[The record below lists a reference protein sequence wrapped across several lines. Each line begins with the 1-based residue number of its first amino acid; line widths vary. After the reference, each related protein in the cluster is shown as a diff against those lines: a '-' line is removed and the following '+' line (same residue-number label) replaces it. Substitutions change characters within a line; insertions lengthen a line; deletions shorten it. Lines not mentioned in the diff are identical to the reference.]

1 MSLLEHLRSSSR
13 TAAPTNG
20 VAAPRRP
27 SGPQPNEPLDEVVAA
42 PVPAPPPEA
51 AVLRPR
57 GGARSEVLA
66 ELKTRVH
73 EELIHEL
80 DPDQLTG
87 DVSFTSAARRAVE
100 QAAEERIGQV
110 DGTLGRQ
117 ERLRLASEIAD
128 EVLGLGP
135 LEPLLRD
142 PTITEVMVNA
152 YDRVY
157 FERNGI
163 IHRSETTFRD
173 DGHVL
178 NIMDK
183 ILRPVSRRLDDSSPM
198 VDARLPD
205 GSRVNAVIP
214 PLAVRGP
221 SLTIRKFSREL
232 LTADDLVRL
241 GTLGRSTLEFL
252 AACVRARANI
262 LISGGT
268 GTGKTTLLN
277 LLSAY
282 IPAHERIVTIED
294 PAELQ
299 IKHED
304 WVSLETR
311 PPNIE
316 GKGAVIQRDLVKNA
330 LRMRPDRI
338 IVGECRGGE
347 AFDMLQAMNTGH
359 DGSLTTVHANSP
371 RDAISRIENMVLMA
385 VELPISAIREQ
396 IASGINLLVHISRLQ
411 DGTRRLTHVTEIVGL
426 QGSVVSMHDIFE
438 FQGRG
443 VDSQGR
449 IVGQLLPTGLRPHFL
464 DRLQQV
470 GEHVPLEWFLPLVG
484 PGGDGHPG

>member
-1 MSLLEHLRSSSR
+1 MSLLEHLRSNSR
-13 TAAPTNG
+13 A
-20 VAAPRRP
+20 
-27 SGPQPNEPLDEVVAA
+27 SA
-42 PVPAPPPEA
+42 PVKPAPPPPPEPVVVAPPPAGSEA
-51 AVLRPR
+51 AARAR
-57 GGARSEVLA
+57 GVVRNEAQV
-66 ELKTRVH
+66 ELKARVH

-80 DPDQLTG
+80 DPEQLVG
-87 DVSFTSAARRAVE
+87 DLSFTSPARRAVE
-100 QAAEERIGQV
+100 QAAEERLALA
-110 DGTLGRQ
+110 DGNLGRQ
-117 ERLRLASEIAD
+117 DRLRLASEIAD

-152 YDRVY
+152 WDRVY

-163 IHRSETTFRD
+163 IYRADTAFRD
-173 DGHVL
+173 DSHVL
-178 NIMDK
+178 NIIDK

-214 PLAVRGP
+214 PLAVHGP

-232 LTADDLVRL
+232 LAADDLVRL
-241 GTLGRSTLEFL
+241 GTLGRSTLDFL
-252 AACVRARANI
+252 SACVRARANI
-262 LISGGT
+262 LVSGGT

-277 LLSAY
+277 LLSAF
-282 IPAHERIVTIED
+282 IPSHERIVTIED

-316 GKGAVIQRDLVKNA
+316 GKGQVVQRDLVKNA

-359 DGSLTTVHANSP
+359 DGSLSTIHANSP
-371 RDAISRIENMVLMA
+371 RDALSRIENMVLMA
-385 VELPISAIREQ
+385 VELPIGAIREQ
-396 IASGINLLVHISRLQ
+396 IASGINLLVHLSRMQ
-411 DGTRRLTHVTEIVGL
+411 DGSRRVTHVTEIVGM
-426 QGSVVSMHDIFE
+426 QSGVVSMHDIFE

-443 VDSQGR
+443 VDAQGQ
-449 IVGQLLPTGLRPHFL
+449 IVGHLQPTGLRPHFL
-464 DRLQQV
+464 DRLTQYGEQV
-470 GEHVPLEWFLPLVG
+470 PIEWFLPLAG
-484 PGGDGHPG
+484 ANDAARGA

>member
-1 MSLLEHLRSSSR
+1 MAVRK
-13 TAAPTNG
+13 
-20 VAAPRRP
+20 
-27 SGPQPNEPLDEVVAA
+27 
-42 PVPAPPPEA
+42 EA
-51 AVLRPR
+51 LT
-57 GGARSEVLA
+57 
-66 ELKTRVH
+66 ELKGRVH
-73 EELIHEL
+73 EDLIHEL
-80 DPDQLTG
+80 DPEQLLGDTG
-87 DVSFTSAARRAVE
+87 FSSPARRAVE
-100 QAAEERIGQV
+100 QAAEERIGLI

-117 ERLRLASEIAD
+117 DRLRLASEIAD

-152 YDRVY
+152 WDRVY

-163 IHRSETTFRD
+163 IQRADTAFRD

-178 NIMDK
+178 NIIDK

-214 PLAVRGP
+214 PLAVHGP

-232 LTADDLVRL
+232 LAAEDLVRL
-241 GTLGRSTLEFL
+241 GTLGRTTLDFL
-252 AACVRARANI
+252 AACVRTRGNI
-262 LISGGT
+262 LVSGGT

-282 IPAHERIVTIED
+282 IPTHERIVTIED

-299 IKHED
+299 VKHED

-316 GKGAVIQRDLVKNA
+316 GKGQVLQRDLVKNA

-371 RDAISRIENMVLMA
+371 RDALSRIENMVLMA

-396 IASGINLLVHISRLQ
+396 IASGINLLIHLSRLQ
-411 DGTRRLTHVTEIVGL
+411 DGSRRVTHVTEIVGM
-426 QGSVVSMHDIFE
+426 QGGIISMHDIFE

-443 VDSQGR
+443 VDGQGR
-449 IVGQLLPTGLRPHFL
+449 IVGQLQATGLRPHIL
-464 DRLQQV
+464 DRLGQF
-470 GEHVPLEWFLPLVG
+470 GENVPIEWFLPIVHNG
-484 PGGDGHPG
+484 ASG

>member
-13 TAAPTNG
+13 ANSAVAPSETEAPTQPPAV
-20 VAAPRRP
+20 VASP
-27 SGPQPNEPLDEVVAA
+27 PQPPSTPALDL
-42 PVPAPPPEA
+42 PRMPRPA
-51 AVLRPR
+51 L
-57 GGARSEVLA
+57 RSEALI

-73 EELIHEL
+73 EELIHSL
-80 DPDQLTG
+80 DPEQLVG
-87 DVSFTSAARRAVE
+87 DLSITSPARRAVE
-100 QAAEERIGQV
+100 QAAEEAI
-110 DGTLGRQ
+110 TLADPNVGRQ
-117 ERLRLASEIAD
+117 DRLRLASEIAD
-128 EVLGLGP
+128 EVLGYGP

-152 YDRVY
+152 WDKVY
-157 FERNGI
+157 FERSGI
-163 IHRSETTFRD
+163 IYRSETTFRD
-173 DGHVL
+173 DTHVL
-178 NIMDK
+178 NIIDK

-214 PLAVRGP
+214 PLAVHGP

-232 LTADDLVRL
+232 LASEDLVRL
-241 GTLGRSTLEFL
+241 GTLGRTTLDFL
-252 AACVRARANI
+252 GACVRSRANI
-262 LISGGT
+262 LVTGGT

-277 LLSAY
+277 LLSSY
-282 IPAHERIVTIED
+282 IPNSERIVTIED

-299 IKHED
+299 VKHED

-316 GKGAVIQRDLVKNA
+316 GKGSVVQRDLVKNA

-359 DGSLTTVHANSP
+359 DGSLSTIHANSP

-385 VELPISAIREQ
+385 VELPITVIREQ
-396 IASGINLLVHISRLQ
+396 IASGINLLVHLSRMQ
-411 DGTRRLTHVTEIVGL
+411 DGSRRVTHVTEIVGM
-426 QGSVVSMHDIFE
+426 QGGVISMHDIFE

-443 VDSQGR
+443 VDAH
-449 IVGQLLPTGLRPHFL
+449 GQVLGHLTPTGLRPHFL
-464 DRLQQV
+464 DRLGQYGEQV
-470 GEHVPLEWFLPLVG
+470 PVEWFLPLA
-484 PGGDGHPG
+484 PDAARSA